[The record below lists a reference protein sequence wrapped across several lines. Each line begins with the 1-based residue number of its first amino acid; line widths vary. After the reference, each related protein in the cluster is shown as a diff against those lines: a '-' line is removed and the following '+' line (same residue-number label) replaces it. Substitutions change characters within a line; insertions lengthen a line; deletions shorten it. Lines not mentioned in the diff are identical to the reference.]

1 MTPARSLHRRA
12 RTRRTH
18 SEGSGRLRIAR
29 RIGFGLLI
37 TGLVVLGFVP
47 YALFATRLAAEG
59 AQSSLREYLPVLSGG
74 TGAQSP
80 RRERFARL
88 GTAPVLPWPAS
99 VPVGVAIASL
109 TIPAAGVT
117 NYAVV
122 QGVGELQLEAAPGHY
137 PSSPL
142 PGEPGNVAIAG
153 HRTTW
158 GAPFFN
164 LQAATPNSVVTLRV
178 GDVVYHYRVTNTFDV
193 APSDATVIAPIRGW
207 WLTLTTCDPRYS
219 ATRRL
224 VVRARLVST
233 DLEEAASTPPR
244 TKPLPPL
251 VVHVAPAPQ
260 PLPNVPP
267 EVLVAW
273 LLGAGA
279 LGVAAGRFAHRNRF
293 CLLMLLPAAWCVFE
307 SYGAAARLIPGS
319 W

>member
-1 MTPARSLHRRA
+1 MAFTVAPGRA
-12 RTRRTH
+12 EPTW
-18 SEGSGRLRIAR
+18 EGSRRLRVAR
-29 RIGFGLLI
+29 RVGYGLVI

-74 TGAQSP
+74 TGARSP
-80 RRERFARL
+80 GRERLVKFE
-88 GTAPVLPWPAS
+88 TPPVLPWPAN
-99 VPVGVAIASL
+99 VPVGTAIASL

-122 QGVGELQLEAAPGHY
+122 QGIGELQLESAPGHY

-142 PGEPGNVAIAG
+142 PGQPGNVAIAG

-164 LQAATPNSVVTLRV
+164 LQAATPNSAITLRV
-178 GDVVYHYRVTNTFDV
+178 DDVVYHYRVTRTFVV
-193 APSDATVIAPIRGW
+193 APNDGKVIAAIRGW

-219 ATRRL
+219 AAQRL
-224 VVRARLVST
+224 VVRARLVSS
-233 DLEEAASTPPR
+233 DLLEAASTPPH
-244 TKPLPPL
+244 TKPLPPV
-251 VVHVAPAPQ
+251 VVHVAPARQ
-260 PLPNVPP
+260 PLADVPP
-267 EVLVAW
+267 GVLVAW

-279 LGVAAGRFAHRNRF
+279 LIVVALRFARRNRL
-293 CLLMLLPAAWCVFE
+293 CLLALLPAALCVFE
-307 SYGAAARLIPGS
+307 SYGAAARLIPGT